1 MNDPGFAHA
10 LPHVVGRTAT
20 RLRTIVTVAA
30 LASVPVGPA
39 LAHHSFSVGFDLS
52 SKFTVTGT
60 LTRMDWRNPHIE
72 LFLDVR
78 GEQEPI
84 EAWVIESMPPSFF
97 RNRNVAKADFEN
109 TIGRTLTVQ
118 GVRSRS
124 GARLGIA
131 EKVTFPDG
139 RVVTL
144 LELQAAGQ

>member
-1 MNDPGFAHA
+1 M
-10 LPHVVGRTAT
+10 
-20 RLRTIVTVAA
+20 RLRAIVTVAGLA
-30 LASVPVGPA
+30 LVPVGSA
-39 LAHHSFSVGFDLS
+39 LAHHSFSAGFDLS

-72 LFLDVR
+72 LFLDVKS
-78 GEQEPI
+78 EQDQV

-97 RNRNVAKADFEN
+97 RNRNVAKVDFEN
-109 TIGRTLTVQ
+109 TIGKTLTVQ
-118 GVRSRS
+118 GVRARS

-144 LELQAAGQ
+144 VELQAAGQ